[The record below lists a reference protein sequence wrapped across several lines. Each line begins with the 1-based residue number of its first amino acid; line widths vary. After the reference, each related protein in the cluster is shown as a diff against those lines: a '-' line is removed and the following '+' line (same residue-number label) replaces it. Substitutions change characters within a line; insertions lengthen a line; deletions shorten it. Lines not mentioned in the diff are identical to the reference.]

1 MRFGIAVF
9 PGTWSDRDCKH
20 AVELAGHEAVMLWH
34 KDRDLRGSDCVILP
48 GGFAYGDYLRAGA
61 VARFAP
67 LMESVSAFANAGG
80 LVWGICNGFQI
91 LCEAHLLP
99 GALTRNTSL
108 EFRCM
113 PTWLRVESVD
123 SVFTA
128 GCARGDVLQI
138 PISHGEGRF
147 VADEETLA
155 MLEREQR
162 VAFRYVRQD
171 GSPVDGESPNGSMH
185 DIAGIVNERRNVLGM
200 MPHPERACELLL
212 GSSDGMALFNNVAKL
227 VSGNGVMPVAAVS

>member
-1 MRFGIAVF
+1 M
-9 PGTWSDRDCKH
+9 
-20 AVELAGHEAVMLWH
+20 LLWH
-34 KDRDLRGSDCVILP
+34 KDRDLQGADCVILP

-67 LMESVSAFANAGG
+67 LMESVREFADAGG

-99 GALTRNTSL
+99 GALIRNGSL

-113 PTWLRVESVD
+113 PTWLRVETVD
-123 SVFTA
+123 NVFTA

-138 PISHGEGRF
+138 PVSHGEGRY
-147 VADEETLA
+147 VADEETLE

-171 GSPVDGESPNGSMH
+171 GSAVGDESPNGSMH

-200 MPHPERACELLL
+200 MPHPERACEPML
-212 GSSDGMALFNNVAKL
+212 GSSDGLQLFHSVAKL

>member
-1 MRFGIAVF
+1 M
-9 PGTWSDRDCKH
+9 
-20 AVELAGHEAVMLWH
+20 
-34 KDRDLRGSDCVILP
+34 
-48 GGFAYGDYLRAGA
+48 
-61 VARFAP
+61 
-67 LMESVSAFANAGG
+67 
-80 LVWGICNGFQI
+80 
-91 LCEAHLLP
+91 
-99 GALTRNTSL
+99 
-108 EFRCM
+108 
-113 PTWLRVESVD
+113 
-123 SVFTA
+123 
-128 GCARGDVLQI
+128 QI

-155 MLEREQR
+155 MLEREER

>member
-1 MRFGIAVF
+1 
-9 PGTWSDRDCKH
+9 
-20 AVELAGHEAVMLWH
+20 
-34 KDRDLRGSDCVILP
+34 
-48 GGFAYGDYLRAGA
+48 
-61 VARFAP
+61 
-67 LMESVSAFANAGG
+67 
-80 LVWGICNGFQI
+80 
-91 LCEAHLLP
+91 
-99 GALTRNTSL
+99 
-108 EFRCM
+108 M

-162 VAFRYVRQD
+162 VAFRYVRRD

-200 MPHPERACELLL
+200 MPHPERA
-212 GSSDGMALFNNVAKL
+212 
-227 VSGNGVMPVAAVS
+227 

>member
-1 MRFGIAVF
+1 
-9 PGTWSDRDCKH
+9 
-20 AVELAGHEAVMLWH
+20 MLWH
-34 KDRDLRGSDCVILP
+34 KDRDLRGADCVILP

-67 LMESVSAFANAGG
+67 LMESVAAFANAGG

-108 EFRCM
+108 EFRCI
-113 PTWLRVESVD
+113 PTWLRIETVD
-123 SVFTA
+123 SGFTA

-162 VAFRYVRQD
+162 VAFRYVRRD
-171 GSPVDGESPNGSMH
+171 GSALDGESPNGSMH

-200 MPHPERACELLL
+200 MPHPERACEPLL
-212 GSSDGMALFNNVAKL
+212 GSSDGMQLFNNVAKL
-227 VSGNGVMPVAAVS
+227 LSGNDVMPVAAVS

>member
-34 KDRDLRGSDCVILP
+34 KDRNLRSADCVILP

-67 LMESVSAFANAGG
+67 LMESVAEFATAGG

-99 GALTRNTSL
+99 GALTRNGSL
-108 EFRCM
+108 EYRCA
-113 PTWLRVESVD
+113 PAWLRVETVD
-123 SVFTA
+123 TAFTA
-128 GCARGDVLQI
+128 GCAGASVLQI
-138 PISHGEGRF
+138 PVSHGEGRF
-147 VADEETLA
+147 VADEATLD

-162 VAFRYVRQD
+162 VAFRYVRRD
-171 GSPVDGESPNGSMH
+171 GSGVGEESPNGSMH
-185 DIAGIVNERRNVLGM
+185 DIAGIVNEGRNVLGM
-200 MPHPERACELLL
+200 MPHPERACEPLL
-212 GSSDGMALFNNVAKL
+212 GSSDGMQVFNSVAKM
-227 VSGNGVMPVAAVS
+227 VSGNGAMPVAAAL